1 MTVKEIVEKID
12 CSIWL
17 MINPRAKKYE
27 DLPKIYDDRE
37 IEEIR
42 IEWDE
47 QCIDI
52 WLKENE

>member
-1 MTVKEIVEKID
+1 
-12 CSIWL
+12 

-27 DLPKIYDDRE
+27 DLPKIYDNRE

-52 WLKENE
+52 WLKENK